1 MQANAEQATNSIA
14 ERIAN
19 FRTRIAERTDREG
32 KAYVSLYHIVAD
44 KYEIVE

>member
-1 MQANAEQATNSIA
+1 MQANAEQAANTIA

-19 FRTRIAERTDREG
+19 FRAHIAERTEQEG